1 MDNSLCVCA
10 SACFASQSLL
20 LLCLFIDIS
29 SVVETNRHV
38 KQRHKLDYL
47 DPYSRVINARSDVA
61 GPDEFIT
68 CPDLSLA
75 PRSPLLDCS
84 LPSSLHFVIS
94 LCGECV
100 NRLASAAPGGIAQMK
115 HYIIPSL
122 LIQLCDRKL
131 NLIKCLSWWM
141 PLSCLLLASKSN
153 ESLQVSFFGESM
165 LIWILFIICL
175 AF

>member
-1 MDNSLCVCA
+1 MDNSVCVC
-10 SACFASQSLL
+10 FALQSLL
-20 LLCLFIDIS
+20 FLCLFIDIS
-29 SVVETNRHV
+29 GIVQTNRRV
-38 KQRHKLDYL
+38 KQRHRLDYL
-47 DPYSRVINARSDVA
+47 DPYSRVINAHSDVA

-94 LCGECV
+94 VCSERG
-100 NRLASAAPGGIAQMK
+100 NRLASAAPGDIAQMK
-115 HYIIPSL
+115 HYITPSL
-122 LIQLCDRKL
+122 LVQPCDRKL

-141 PLSCLLLASKSN
+141 PLSCPLLASESN
-153 ESLQVSFFGESM
+153 ESLQVSHFGESM
-165 LIWILFIICL
+165 VIWILFIICL